1 MLFLLGT
8 KIDFGCLFSRN
19 PFQNVNRWFT
29 TIINQPEVKS
39 VIGNFKLCEKM
50 AEFDAKKFA
59 DVQGKD

>member
-1 MLFLLGT
+1 M
-8 KIDFGCLFSRN
+8 FSRN

-59 DVQGKD
+59 DVQGKDYKTFPSLFYLGQM